1 MTRRLLIVD
10 DDPAILESLADALE
24 GGRTTVRTARSAE
37 EAIELLAPFEPE
49 VILSDLKMPGMDGL
63 GLLELVRERLPGV
76 DVVLM
81 TAYEDMPTVVRAMRS
96 GAADFLVKPLDL
108 EEILQVLERLFEAQ
122 TLREREVR
130 ARDQEASA
138 YRLDALV
145 GRDPRMI
152 EIYKLIGQ
160 LADQRVNVLIRG
172 ETGTGKELVARAIHF
187 NSSDYQQPFVAVNC
201 TALAETLLESELFGH
216 VKGSFTGAVSSRRG
230 RFALAGSGTI
240 FLDEIGDTTPEFQA
254 KLLRVLEEGE
264 FYPVG
269 AEHAETTGARVIAA
283 THRELETQV
292 REGSFREDLYYR
304 LRVVEVRVPPLRERR
319 GDIPLLAEHLVRRAA
334 RKLHAPAPVLHAEA
348 LGALSAHDWPGNVR
362 ELDNCLTRAV
372 VLTRGG
378 VIKTRHLAIDGSS
391 PVPADDLPS
400 LDEMEGRHVRRVLA
414 ATAGEKKRAAEILG
428 ISRPRLYRL
437 LEKHRLDDRK
447 EAGE

>member
-10 DDPAILESLADALE
+10 DDPAILESLADALD
-24 GGRTTVRTARSAE
+24 GGSATVRTARSAE

-81 TAYEDMPTVVRAMRS
+81 TAYEDMPTVVRAMRG

-108 EEILQVLERLFEAQ
+108 DEILDVLDRLFEAQ
-122 TLREREVR
+122 TLRERE
-130 ARDQEASA
+130 ARERDREASE

-187 NSSDYQQPFVAVNC
+187 NSPDYGQPFVAVNC

-269 AEHAETTGARVIAA
+269 AEHAETTDARVIAA
-283 THRELETQV
+283 THRELESQV
-292 REGSFREDLYYR
+292 RAGSFREDLYYR
-304 LRVVEVRVPPLRERR
+304 LRVVEVAVPPLRERR

-334 RKLHAPAPVLHAEA
+334 EKLHAPEPVLHAEA
-348 LGALSAHDWPGNVR
+348 IGALSAHDWPGNVR
-362 ELDNCLTRAV
+362 ELDNCLVRAV

-378 VIKTRHLAIDGSS
+378 VIKTRHLAIDGSA

-400 LDEMEGRHVRRVLA
+400 LEVLEERHVRRVLA
-414 ATAGEKKRAAEILG
+414 ATGGEKKRAARILG

-437 LEKHRLDDRK
+437 LEKYGLEERK
-447 EAGE
+447 DLAE